1 MYAKKYKKHIKE
13 KEKWGKGHKRI
24 GKMKTNLLII
34 FLIVVIVAVLSL
46 IFSDKVSETI
56 EKNKMQQVNA
66 EEEANIEDLKDS
78 MKIESISIVGRAT
91 GTGPFTETEDG
102 TIPEVPGPGEDYTDS
117 DEYVRT
123 FDVVKYNLN
132 VSIVPNTAKD
142 GVTDSS
148 TFNGGII
155 KVRAKLPNQGDNVNL
170 TWERD
175 AWMQNVQ
182 ISEDKTEI
190 YAEYQIPSTQVS
202 CPNLQSLSFTYT
214 VGGKVT
220 EVTEDQNPV
229 FEIWMDGNKPDDENS
244 LAESVTVQDNISKPI
259 KISAKSGFNVKLSKG
274 DLTQKWSYVQNEGTD
289 EAKTL
294 NGYYLNYG
302 IAIGIAQEDG
312 SILTDLR
319 GIIYPEGEIS
329 IDLDMNYLYA
339 SNGEWISVDENT
351 EGSLGPANGAFLVA
365 YALNGEKNE
374 NFWPRDSIMVG
385 GMPNGERTMD
395 TNNQDRSVYDSG
407 NFTVVQNGSVLTIT
421 FKDFKLDG
429 TFPTKNRNGGSFGS
443 DKEGY
448 FSIGNIELFVPYYKQ
463 DASDVWQYQFD
474 IQPSEIRYQTSEETD
489 GIISNNE
496 DGTLADN
503 KLSDNKISYSMTKAL
518 ESTISTSVE
527 LRNDNNQLIEDSN
540 LRGNGIR
547 GLGDDVIVRSNY
559 NAYDGPFEGGAER
572 LLTWDGNMLSL
583 EKYSDTSWYT
593 ITESSGLDLP
603 FASRE
608 NIEVKYGI
616 YILDR
621 NKGLTTDD
629 QINQATKTDFE
640 WYDTAEEAMA
650 KGKIAAVYMND
661 PDYRGYRNSRTLQL
675 KFQVT
680 NEEQYIGQVA
690 AIRHKVKL
698 YSDSN
703 REEVFNEIAGTYT
716 KTKYTEEGAI
726 KSYHTPNNIGN
737 SILIVANKVNVSNTT
752 TDIGLDGTPRKN
764 YDVEDRVINFSITPV
779 LTNEREMS
787 EGDSYIDTV
796 TVTNY
801 LPNGLTYKVTSA
813 NKEPSSVTVDPDTGV
828 TTIVWEYH
836 NWQVNREAPEYPVI
850 TFTANIDSSLE
861 NNTQLENRSVIYT
874 ENDYRDEAEYRTAI
888 YGVLISNLTSL
899 QATKEIEKPVVEI
912 NENLNTNLVIY
923 NTSEVQL
930 KNVRALEVLPYNGD
944 ENGSDFVGTY
954 DIKMGEIPEGVSVYY
969 TQISVGLLESQ
980 AGVSRDDYDK
990 LNPANINF
998 KTTTAWKEV
1007 NSGDVLSDATAI
1019 VIEKDII
1026 ESKAELELAYEILP
1040 KNNQPLSKYVVSAN
1054 VIATGFPTVLRS
1066 NIEIGV
1072 VVQRRIEG
1080 TVWQDANINGLME
1093 DSEAKL
1099 NNITV
1104 EVLDVNT
1111 NELATDINGDTIE
1124 PTVTNERGE
1133 YSFTGLV
1140 KGIYKVRFTLP
1151 DNTYVTEKE
1160 VGTDDEIN
1168 SKANTE
1174 VTDGKVETDE
1184 LTKLNEEATES
1195 LEKEEYINLGLV
1207 GETGK
1212 VIIKYIEKQENEETG
1227 EIIENEIA
1235 QQEEITGPIDA
1246 NFDITNKEKDI
1257 EHYQR
1262 TDEDFTKTGT
1272 FTEEDQIIK
1281 IYYEKIPA
1289 GITVKHVL
1297 VNSDSSETILDIEHF
1312 DGVDGEEYTTS
1323 RKNYPN
1329 YQKCSSKDEP
1339 TNATGEYVAGQTIE
1353 VVYYYEKISA
1363 GNVTIRYITKI
1374 TTSEGNTVEVQ
1385 LKNPV
1390 VLEGYVGETFTS
1402 NRIEIEGYSADKSEA
1417 EPPSEGTFKEE
1428 SQELK
1433 YYYTKP
1439 TSLGVEVQYL
1449 TMQHNEETGMDEEVP
1464 IADST
1469 FLTGDVGEE
1478 YRTTRKPIDHYRAV
1492 EPEPT
1497 NAVGTFSSTEKIIVK
1512 YYYEL
1517 IPKATVTV
1525 YHLDEYGNNMKT
1537 VDESGAEVEVEPI
1550 VMEDYV
1556 GASYDVS
1563 SMRFEG
1569 YSVIEEPDNKRGTFT
1584 ELPTTVVYVY
1594 GRNTYHYKV
1603 EYYFEGLDGD
1613 YEIDNS
1619 LTETS
1624 TAKYKDIITN
1634 YEKKEKTGFT
1644 YKGTTGVPLTIGVNE
1659 NNNVIKLYYTRNTY
1673 DYRIEYYYE
1682 DDLGNI
1688 NQDVGAT
1695 ERDNT
1700 EYGASITEFTDKNR
1714 AGYYLAKKESYP
1726 LVITENADNN
1736 VMKIYYYKQEAKVV
1750 IRYVDEDT
1758 KKEISGVN
1766 RETVNGKVGLSYDVT
1781 DKVKDIE
1788 GYEYRSSSDNTI
1800 GIYLEDA
1807 DTNNT
1812 ITVTYYYKK
1821 TSKVITKYVEVRE
1834 QEKKDEAGNPILDPD
1849 TNEPVMEKVE
1859 VEIEDPTE
1867 VTKMVGEEVG
1877 VFPKAIQNYTLLSG
1891 QEPKNVTVTREDQT
1905 ITYYYTGRAGGVIE
1919 RHIDDVTGDII
1930 EEKVHEGRQGDY
1942 YKIDSKTFDGYDLVA
1957 EKNPTNSKGN
1967 MQEDTIEVNYYY
1979 KKKATVVIEYRDEIT
1994 GEKIVIDDEDYTE
2007 QIDGHEADKYDSEQ
2021 KDLNGYIFTRLDGNA
2036 SGVMEVDVTLDQ
2048 NGNKVFDNVT
2058 TIVYYY
2064 KQRAGG
2070 VVERHIDEIT
2080 GKIIEENRY
2089 DGKVQDP
2096 YITTNKNFTGYDLVE
2111 SKLPTNATGEMTLD
2125 EIVVNYYYIKQAKV
2139 EIKYLDKD
2147 TNQELLKTEILKGH
2161 ENDEYTSESKEI
2173 DYYRL
2178 VEEPANKE
2186 GKMSATITKNE
2197 DGTFTVNN
2205 VTEVIYY
2212 YEKLNFNFKIDN
2224 TITKLVING
2233 NEQNITD
2240 GKLEKVEMSSKEI
2253 KDSEF
2258 EVTYKIIVTND
2269 SEIDGEAYVLEQIPE
2284 GMELI
2289 SAKGWEYT
2297 DGKITTKTPIL
2308 KPGETVEYEV
2318 VLKWRYNDTNVGTK
2332 LSRAEIYATRN
2343 DANFEETNKDDN
2355 ISDAN
2360 VVVSISTGRVARN
2373 IVGIIIILAILAI
2386 IIKNM
2391 RNKTI
2396 VPRKNIK
2403 YTNKNKGKRFK

>member
-1 MYAKKYKKHIKE
+1 MSKK
-13 KEKWGKGHKRI
+13 HKRI
-24 GKMKTNLLII
+24 GKMKRNLFILVSII
-34 FLIVVIVAVLSL
+34 AVVLLV
-46 IFSDKVSETI
+46 IFFSKSVSETI
-56 EKNKMQQVNA
+56 QKNRIQQANA
-66 EEEANIEDLKDS
+66 EEAAQIEDLKDS

-102 TIPEVPGPGEDYTDS
+102 TIPETPELGEDYTDT

-132 VSIVPNTAKD
+132 VSIVPNTDKD

-148 TFNGGII
+148 TFYGGII

-182 ISEDKTEI
+182 LSEDKTEI

-214 VGGKVT
+214 VGGNVT
-220 EVTEDQNPV
+220 DATEDQSPV

-244 LAESVTVQDNISKPI
+244 LAESVTIKDDVNKPI
-259 KISAKSGFNVKLSKG
+259 KISAKPGLNVKLAKG
-274 DLTQKWSYVQNEGTD
+274 DLTQKWSYVQNEGT
-289 EAKTL
+289 EEQKTL

-302 IAIGIAQEDG
+302 IAVGVAQEEGD
-312 SILTDLR
+312 ILTDLR
-319 GIIYPEGEIS
+319 GITYPKGEVS
-329 IDLDMNYLYA
+329 IDLNLDYLYA

-374 NFWPRDSIMVG
+374 GFWPRNSIAVA
-385 GMPNGERTMD
+385 GMPNGERTID
-395 TNNQDRSVYDSG
+395 SVNLDRSVYDSG
-407 NFTVVQNGSVLTIT
+407 DFSVVQNGDVLTIT

-429 TFPTKNRNGGSFGS
+429 TFPTKNRGGGNFGS

-448 FSIGNIELFVPYYKQ
+448 FSIGNIELFVPYFKQ
-463 DASDVWQYQFD
+463 DSSDVSEYQFD
-474 IQPSEIRYQTSEETD
+474 IQPSEVRYQTEQEEN
-489 GIISNNE
+489 IIIDSNEN
-496 DGTLADN
+496 GTLADN
-503 KLSDNKISYSMTKAL
+503 KLSDNKISYSMTKNL

-527 LRNDNNQLIEDSN
+527 VRNNNNQLIEDAN

-547 GLGDDVIVRSNY
+547 GLGDELIVRSNY
-559 NAYDGPFEGGAER
+559 NAYDGPFEGGADR
-572 LLTWDGNMLSL
+572 LITWDGNMLNL
-583 EKYSDTSWYT
+583 VKYSDTAWYT
-593 ITESSGLDLP
+593 IAESSGLDLP
-603 FASRE
+603 FAPQE

-616 YILDR
+616 YTLDR

-629 QINQATKTDFE
+629 QINQTTKEDFE
-640 WYDTAEEAMA
+640 WYDTAEEAME

-675 KFQVT
+675 KFKVT

-690 AIRHKVKL
+690 AVRHKVKL
-698 YSDSN
+698 YSDSA
-703 REEVFNEIAGTYT
+703 RENVFNEISGAYT

-726 KSYHTPNNIGN
+726 KSYHTPSTIGN
-737 SILIVANKVNVSNTT
+737 SILIVANKVNVTNTT
-752 TDIGLDGTPRKN
+752 TDIGLDGNPRKN
-764 YDVEDRVINFSITPV
+764 YDVEDGVINFSITPT
-779 LTNEREMS
+779 LTNEREQS

-796 TVTNY
+796 RVTNY

-813 NKEPSSVTVDPDTGV
+813 NKEPASVTVDPDTGI

-836 NWQVNREAPEYPVI
+836 NWQVNREAPDYPVI
-850 TFTANIDSSLE
+850 TFTANIDSSIE
-861 NNTQLENRSVIYT
+861 NNTQLENKTVIYT
-874 ENDYRDEAEYRTAI
+874 ENDYRDEEKYRTAI

-899 QATKEIEKPVVEI
+899 QATKEIEKPIVDI
-912 NENLNTNLVIY
+912 NENLKTNLVIY

-969 TQISVGLLESQ
+969 TQVPVGLLESQ

-998 KTTTAWKEV
+998 ETTTAWKPV
-1007 NSGDVLSDATAI
+1007 NSGEVLTDATAI
-1019 VIEKDII
+1019 VSVKDVI
-1026 ESKAELELAYEILP
+1026 ESKAQLDLAYEIIP
-1040 KNNQPLSKYVVSAN
+1040 KNNQPLSKYVVSVN
-1054 VIATGFPTVLRS
+1054 VIATGFPTVLKS

-1080 TVWQDANINGLME
+1080 KVWQDANINGLME
-1093 DSEAKL
+1093 DSETKL
-1099 NNITV
+1099 SNITV
-1104 EVLDVNT
+1104 EVLDANT
-1111 NELATDINGDTIE
+1111 DEIATDINGVAI
-1124 PTVTNERGE
+1124 PATVTNEKGE

-1140 KGIYKVRFTLP
+1140 KGKYKVRFTLP
-1151 DNTYVTEKE
+1151 DNTHVTEKE
-1160 VGTDDEIN
+1160 VGTNDEIN

-1174 VTDGKVETDE
+1174 ITDGKVVTDE
-1184 LTKLNEEATES
+1184 LTKLNADAIES
-1195 LEKEEYINLGLV
+1195 LEKEEYVNLGLV

-1212 VIIKYIEKQENEETG
+1212 VIVKYIEKQENEETG

-1235 QQEEITGPIDA
+1235 PQEEITGPIDA
-1246 NFDITNKEKDI
+1246 NFDISNKERDI
-1257 EHYQR
+1257 ANYQR

-1272 FTEEDQIIK
+1272 FTEEEQIIK

-1297 VNSDSSETILDIEHF
+1297 VNNDSSETMIEVEHF
-1312 DGVDGEEYTTS
+1312 DGVDGEQYTTS
-1323 RKNYPN
+1323 RKDYPN
-1329 YQKCSSKDEP
+1329 YQPATSKEEP

-1353 VVYYYEKISA
+1353 VIYYYERIPA
-1363 GNVTIRYITKI
+1363 GNVTVRYVTKVS
-1374 TTSEGNTVEVQ
+1374 TSEGNVVEVQ
-1385 LKNPV
+1385 LENPT
-1390 VLEGYVGETFTS
+1390 VLEGYVGEKFTTS
-1402 NRIEIEGYSADKSEA
+1402 RIEIPGYYADSTETD
-1417 EPPSEGTFKEE
+1417 PPAEGTFTKE

-1449 TMQHNEETGMDEEVP
+1449 TIQHNEETGMDEEVQLAEP
-1464 IADST
+1464 T
-1469 FLTGDVGEE
+1469 FLNGDIGEE
-1478 YRTTRKPIDHYRAV
+1478 YRTTRKPIDHYRAT

-1525 YHLDEYGNNMKT
+1525 YHLDEFGNNMKT
-1537 VDESGAEVEVEPI
+1537 TNEDGEEVEVEPV

-1556 GASYDVS
+1556 GASYDIS

-1569 YSVIEEPDNKRGTFT
+1569 YSVIDEPENRRGTFT
-1584 ELPTTVVYVY
+1584 ELPTTVVFVY
-1594 GRNTYHYKV
+1594 GRNTYKYRV
-1603 EYYFEGLDGD
+1603 EYYFEGLDGE

-1619 LTETS
+1619 LTENS
-1624 TAKYKDIITN
+1624 TAKYKDVITN

-1644 YKGTTGVPLTIGVNE
+1644 YKETTGVPLTIGVNE

-1673 DYRIEYYYE
+1673 DYSIEYYYE

-1688 NQDVGAT
+1688 NQDLGAT
-1695 ERDNT
+1695 EKDNA
-1700 EYGASITEFTDKNR
+1700 EYGASITEFEDKNR
-1714 AGYYLAKKESYP
+1714 AGYYLGKKENYP
-1726 LVITENADNN
+1726 LVISENSDNN

-1750 IRYVDEDT
+1750 VKYVDEDT
-1758 KKEISGVN
+1758 KQEISGVD
-1766 RETVNGKVGLSYDVT
+1766 RETVNGKVGLPYDVT
-1781 DKVKDIE
+1781 DKVKDIN
-1788 GYEYRSSSDNTI
+1788 GYVYRSSSDNTT
-1800 GIYLEDA
+1800 GIYLEDKA
-1807 DTNNT
+1807 TNNT

-1821 TSKVITKYVEVRE
+1821 TSKVITRYVEVRE
-1834 QEKKDEAGNPILDPD
+1834 QEKKDENGDPILDPD
-1849 TNEPVMEKVE
+1849 TNEPFMEEVE
-1859 VEIEDPTE
+1859 VEISEPTE
-1867 VTKMVGEEVG
+1867 VTKMVGEEVA
-1877 VFPKAIQNYTLLSG
+1877 VFPKAIPNYTLLSG
-1891 QEPKNVTVTREDQT
+1891 QEPKNVTVTRNDQT

-1930 EEKVHEGRQGDY
+1930 EEKVHEGRQGDH
-1942 YKIDSKTFDGYDLVA
+1942 YKIDSKTFEGYDLVA
-1957 EKNPTNSKGN
+1957 EKNPTNSEGDMK
-1967 MQEDTIEVNYYY
+1967 EDTIEVNYYY
-1979 KKKATVVIEYRDEIT
+1979 KKKASVIIEYRDEIS
-1994 GEKIVIDDEDYTE
+1994 GEKIVINGEDFTE
-2007 QIDGHEADKYDSEQ
+2007 QIDGHEADEYTSEQ
-2021 KDLNGYIFTRLDGNA
+2021 KDLEGYIFTKLDGNA
-2036 SGVMEVDVTLDQ
+2036 SGVMEVDVVLDED
-2048 NGNKVFDNVT
+2048 GNKVFDNVT
-2058 TIVYYY
+2058 TVVYYY

-2080 GKIIEENRY
+2080 GEIIEENKY
-2089 DGKVQDP
+2089 EGKVQDP
-2096 YITTNKNFTGYDLVE
+2096 YVTTSKNFTGYDLVE

-2147 TNQELLKTEILKGH
+2147 TNQELLKTEIIKGH
-2161 ENDEYTSESKEI
+2161 ETDPYTSEAKEI
-2173 DYYRL
+2173 EYYRL
-2178 VEEPANKE
+2178 VEEPTNKD
-2186 GKMSATITKNE
+2186 GKMTATITKNE
-2197 DGTFTVNN
+2197 DGTFNVKN

-2224 TITKLVING
+2224 VITKLVVNG
-2233 NEQNITD
+2233 EDKNVAD
-2240 GKLEKVEMSSKEI
+2240 GKLEKIEMTSKEI
-2253 KDSEF
+2253 KNSEF
-2258 EVTYKIIVTND
+2258 EVTYKITVTND
-2269 SEIDGEAYVLEQIPE
+2269 SEIDGEAYVSEQIPE
-2284 GMELI
+2284 GLELV
-2289 SAKGWEYT
+2289 SAKGWDYA
-2297 DGKITTKTPIL
+2297 DGRITTKTPIL
-2308 KPGETVEYEV
+2308 KPQETAEYEV
-2318 VLKWRYNDTNVGTK
+2318 VLRWKYNDNNVGTK

-2360 VVVSISTGRVARN
+2360 VVISISTGRVARN
-2373 IVGIIIILAILAI
+2373 IAGIIIILAILAI
-2386 IIKNM
+2386 VIKNM
-2391 RNKTI
+2391 RHTTI
-2396 VPRKNIK
+2396 APRKNIK

>member
-1 MYAKKYKKHIKE
+1 MNKK
-13 KEKWGKGHKRI
+13 HKRI
-24 GKMKTNLLII
+24 KKMQRNILI
-34 FLIVVIVAVLSL
+34 LISIIAVLL
-46 IFSDKVSETI
+46 LALFFSGSITETI
-56 EKNKMQQVNA
+56 EKNKIQQANA
-66 EEEANIEDLKDS
+66 EEEAQIEDLKDC

-91 GTGPFTETEDG
+91 GTGPFTEAEDG
-102 TIPEVPGPGEDYTDS
+102 NIPEVPAPGEDYTDS
-117 DEYVRT
+117 DSYVRT

-132 VSIVPNTAKD
+132 VSVIPNTDKE

-148 TFNGGII
+148 TFYGGII

-182 ISEDKTEI
+182 LSEDKTEI

-220 EVTEDQNPV
+220 EVTEEQSPI
-229 FEIWMDGNKPDDENS
+229 FEVWMDGNKPDDENS
-244 LAESVTVQDNISKPI
+244 VAESITVQDDINEPI
-259 KISAKSGFNVKLSKG
+259 KISAKAGLNVKLSKG
-274 DLTQKWSYVQNEGTD
+274 DLTQKWSYIQNEGTD

-302 IAIGIAQEDG
+302 IAVGIAQEENDN
-312 SILTDLR
+312 LTDLR
-319 GIIYPEGEIS
+319 GIIYPEGEVS
-329 IDLDMNYLYA
+329 IDLDLNYMYS
-339 SNGEWISVDENT
+339 SNGEWIPVDENT

-365 YALNGEKNE
+365 YSLNGEKNE

-395 TNNQDRSVYDSG
+395 SNNPDRSVYDSG
-407 NFTVVQNGSVLTIT
+407 DFTIVQNGSVLTIT

-429 TFPTKNRNGGSFGS
+429 TFPTKNRGGGNFGS

-448 FSIGNIELFVPYYKQ
+448 FSVGNIELFVPYYKQ
-463 DASDVWQYQFD
+463 DSNEVSEYQFD
-474 IQPSEIRYQTSEETD
+474 IQPSEIRYKTSQEAE
-489 GIISNNE
+489 GIVGTNE

-527 LRNDNNQLIEDSN
+527 LRNDKNQLIEDAN

-559 NAYDGPFEGGAER
+559 NAYDGPFEGGTER
-572 LLTWDGNMLSL
+572 LITWDGNMLDI
-583 EKYSDTSWYT
+583 EKYSDTSWYK
-593 ITESSGLDLP
+593 ISESSGLDLP
-603 FASRE
+603 FASQE

-621 NKGLTTDD
+621 NKGLTTDE
-629 QINQATKTDFE
+629 QINQTDKDNFE
-640 WYDTAEEAMA
+640 WYNTAEEAMQ

-661 PDYRGYRNSRTLQL
+661 PDYRGYRNSRTLEL
-675 KFQVT
+675 KFKVT

-703 REEVFNEIAGTYT
+703 REKLFNEVAGTYN
-716 KTKYTEEGAI
+716 KTKYTKEGAI
-726 KSYHTPNNIGN
+726 KNYHTPSNIGN

-764 YDVEDRVINFSITPV
+764 YDVEDGLINFSITPT

-787 EGDSYIDTV
+787 EGDSFIDTV

-801 LPNGLTYKVTSA
+801 LPKGLTYKVTSA
-813 NKEPSSVTVDPDTGV
+813 NKEPASVTVDPDTGV

-861 NNTQLENRSVIYT
+861 NNTQLENKTVIYT
-874 ENDYRDEAEYRTAI
+874 ENDYRDEAKYRTAI

-899 QATKEIEKPVVEI
+899 QATKEIEKPIVEI
-912 NENLNTNLVIY
+912 NENLKTNLVIY

-954 DIKMGEIPEGVSVYY
+954 DVKMGEIPEGVSVYY

-998 KTTTAWKEV
+998 EKLKDVWKEV
-1007 NSGDVLSDATAI
+1007 NSGDVLTDATAI
-1019 VIEKDII
+1019 VLVKDVI
-1026 ESKAELELAYEILP
+1026 ESKAELNIAYEILP

-1054 VIATGFPTVLRS
+1054 VIATGFPTVLKS
-1066 NIEIGV
+1066 NIEIGT

-1080 TVWQDANINGLME
+1080 TVWQDANIDGLME

-1099 NNITV
+1099 DNITV
-1104 EVLDVNT
+1104 EVLDSKT
-1111 NELATDINGDTIE
+1111 NEQAKDVNGKTIA
-1124 PTVTNERGE
+1124 PVVTNENGE
-1133 YSFTGLV
+1133 YAFTGLV
-1140 KGIYKVRFTLP
+1140 KGKYKIRFTLP
-1151 DNTYVTEKE
+1151 DNTYVTEKK
-1160 VGTDDEIN
+1160 VGTNDEIN

-1174 VTDGKVETDE
+1174 VTDGKVATDE
-1184 LTKLNEEATES
+1184 LTKLNADALES
-1195 LEKEEYINLGLV
+1195 LEKEEHINLGLV

-1212 VIIKYIEKQENEETG
+1212 VIIKYLEKHEDTGTG
-1227 EIIENEIA
+1227 EIVETEIA
-1235 QQEEITGPIDA
+1235 PQEEITGPIDA
-1246 NFDITNKEKDI
+1246 NFDISNKEKDI
-1257 EHYQR
+1257 ANYQR
-1262 TDEDFTKTGT
+1262 TDEDFTKTGI

-1297 VNSDSSETILDIEHF
+1297 VNNDSSETMLDVEHF
-1312 DGVDGEEYTTS
+1312 DGVDGEQYTTS
-1323 RKNYPN
+1323 RKDYPN
-1329 YQKCSSKDEP
+1329 YQPATSKEEP
-1339 TNATGEYVAGQTIE
+1339 TNATGEYIAGQTIE
-1353 VVYYYEKISA
+1353 VIYYYERIPA
-1363 GNVTIRYITKI
+1363 GNVTVRYVTKVS
-1374 TTSEGNTVEVQ
+1374 TTEGNVVEVQ
-1385 LKNPV
+1385 LENPT
-1390 VLEGYVGETFTS
+1390 VLEGYVGEKFTAS
-1402 NRIEIEGYSADKSEA
+1402 RIEISGYYADSTETD
-1417 EPPSEGTFKEE
+1417 PPAEGTFTKD

-1449 TMQHNEETGMDEEVP
+1449 TIQHNDETGMDEEVQLAEP
-1464 IADST
+1464 T
-1469 FLTGDVGEE
+1469 FLNGDIGEE

-1497 NAVGTFSSTEKIIVK
+1497 NAVGTFSDTEKIIVK

-1525 YHLDEYGNNMKT
+1525 YHLDEFGHNMKT
-1537 VDESGAEVEVEPI
+1537 TNDNGEEVEVEPI

-1556 GASYDVS
+1556 GAGYDIS

-1569 YSVIEEPDNKRGTFT
+1569 YSVIDEPDNRRGTFT
-1584 ELPTTVVYVY
+1584 ETPTTVVFVY
-1594 GRNTYHYKV
+1594 GRNTYKYRV
-1603 EYYFEGLDGD
+1603 EYYFEGLDGE
-1613 YEIDNS
+1613 YEIDNA
-1619 LTETS
+1619 LTENS

-1634 YEKKEKTGFT
+1634 YDKKEKTGFT
-1644 YKGTTGVPLTIGVNE
+1644 YKETTGVPLTIGVNE

-1682 DDLGNI
+1682 DDEGNI
-1688 NQDVGAT
+1688 NQDIGAT
-1695 ERDNT
+1695 ERNNT
-1700 EYGASITEFTDKNR
+1700 EYGASITEFKDKNR
-1714 AGYYLAKKESYP
+1714 AGYYLAKKDNYP
-1726 LVITENADNN
+1726 LVITENSDNN

-1750 IRYVDEDT
+1750 VRYVDEDT
-1758 KKEISGVN
+1758 KQEISGVN
-1766 RETVNGKVGLSYDVT
+1766 RETVNGKVGLDYDVT
-1781 DKVKDIE
+1781 DKVKEID
-1788 GYEYRSSSDNTI
+1788 GYVYRSSSDNTT
-1800 GIYLEDA
+1800 GKYLEDA
-1807 DTNNT
+1807 STNNT

-1821 TSKVITKYVEVRE
+1821 TSKVITRYVEIRE
-1834 QEKKDEAGNPILDPD
+1834 QEKKDEEGNPILDPD
-1849 TNEPVMEKVE
+1849 TNKPVTEKVE
-1859 VEIEDPTE
+1859 VEISDRTE
-1867 VTKMVGEEVG
+1867 VTKMVGEEVA
-1877 VFPKAIQNYTLLSG
+1877 VFPKAITNYTLLSG
-1891 QEPKNVTVTREDQT
+1891 QEPKNITVTRNDQT
-1905 ITYYYTGRAGGVIE
+1905 ITYYYTGQAGGVIE

-1930 EEKVHEGRQGDY
+1930 EEKVHAGRQGDH
-1942 YKIDSKTFDGYDLVA
+1942 YKIDSKTFEGYDLVA
-1957 EKNPTNSKGN
+1957 EKNPTNSEGS

-1979 KKKATVVIEYRDEIT
+1979 KKKATVIIEYRDEIS
-1994 GEKIVIDDEDYTE
+1994 GEKIVINDEDFTE
-2007 QIDGHEADKYDSEQ
+2007 QLYGHESDEYTSEQ
-2021 KDLNGYIFTRLDGNA
+2021 KDLEGYIFTKLDGES
-2036 SGVMEVDVTLDQ
+2036 SGLMSVDVILDQ
-2048 NGNKVFDNVT
+2048 AGNKVFDNVT

-2064 KQRAGG
+2064 KHIAGG

-2080 GKIIEENRY
+2080 GEIIEENRY
-2089 DGKVQDP
+2089 EGKVQDP
-2096 YITTNKNFTGYDLVE
+2096 YVTTNKNFTGYDLVE
-2111 SKLPTNATGEMTLD
+2111 DKLPENSTGEMTLD

-2139 EIKYLDKD
+2139 EIKYVDKA
-2147 TNQELLKTEILKGH
+2147 TNQELLKKEVLTGH
-2161 ENDEYTSESKEI
+2161 ENDPYTSESKEI
-2173 DYYRL
+2173 EYYRL
-2178 VEEPANKE
+2178 IEEPSNKE
-2186 GKMSATITKNE
+2186 GKMSATVTKNE

-2224 TITKLVING
+2224 TITKLVVNG
-2233 NEQNITD
+2233 EDRTITD
-2240 GKLEKVEMSSKEI
+2240 GKLEKIEMTSKEI
-2253 KDSEF
+2253 KNSEF
-2258 EVTYKIIVTND
+2258 EVTYKITVTND
-2269 SEIDGEAYVLEQIPE
+2269 SEIDGEAYVSEQIPE
-2284 GMELI
+2284 GLELA
-2289 SAKGWEYT
+2289 SAKGWDYV
-2297 DGKITTKTPIL
+2297 DGKITIKTPIL
-2308 KPGETVEYEV
+2308 KPGETAEYEV
-2318 VLKWRYNDTNVGTK
+2318 VLKWRYNDSNVGTK

-2343 DANFEETNKDDN
+2343 DANFEETTKEDN

-2360 VVVSISTGRVARN
+2360 IIVTISTGKVVRN
-2373 IVGIIIILAILAI
+2373 VTGIIIILAILAI

-2391 RNKTI
+2391 KHKTI
-2396 VPRKNIK
+2396 APRKPNN
-2403 YTNKNKGKRFK
+2403 NKNRGRRFK